1 MPCLNVECSEA
12 LGNFQG
18 QNENDMCTICYTS
31 ELRSEACTQ
40 LSCGHIFHTNCIIQ
54 LLKHQWP
61 TVRISFGFMKCPSCN
76 QLIQPKGLPK
86 AILEELA
93 PLLSLKYRVEKAALK
108 TAEEQGIL
116 ARISDTNDVYYGK
129 P

>member
-1 MPCLNVECSEA
+1 
-12 LGNFQG
+12 
-18 QNENDMCTICYTS
+18 
-31 ELRSEACTQ
+31 
-40 LSCGHIFHTNCIIQ
+40 
-54 LLKHQWP
+54 
-61 TVRISFGFMKCPSCN
+61 MKCPSCN